1 MLPEWSVNIPSIPR
15 AMENLKWP
23 PDGCQSPLE
32 RPMQSTPLSLASPES
47 ASTSPL
53 APSSARTNPTQ
64 QARRL
69 QLRNAGFRG
78 QTVAVRRISPI
89 LASSGLPS
97 EPFCRIVSN
106 ENTPHNLERRQ
117 LFGENL
123 PPNHVNILQEL
134 HNSARRK
141 RHSSRRSIGAIFHD
155 DTATATPDEN
165 SPSLCYGATSNGNTP
180 LASRN
185 SSTPMMK
192 PREVSFDGR
201 TPPPV
206 TSPLARQSKG
216 RNGTRVHQ
224 RSTSAEAAKYIDHLE
239 SQLLAVNTKLDSLM
253 SPTSHKTRAAKLRT
267 LNSEAR
273 SLRQQVLEWEQKFE
287 ERVKDERDQLAEVEM
302 SLTDRLQ
309 ALEDEVEAKDNRVKD
324 LEWEIGNLKTRVK
337 HAEGLELVN
346 TDLERRIDLLT
357 NLLVRSPTKLD
368 LRSAATS
375 PSKEEPHNR
384 ISRPRSMMPRIPPSP
399 GSLRLSLNTSTDMQY
414 RRPRRSTASTS
425 TASPSPE
432 SATAGHREH
441 LQTTEGMKES
451 KTSSQSGSG
460 DSSIFRSPPSSSS
473 RPTSLCSS
481 SSFGAGSWG
490 LPLPPEPAAA
500 GKVNHKQRRM
510 RRFPSGAASL
520 KPLILPTAA
529 GTPFLPASAP
539 VHDTFR
545 DPPHRA
551 CSDISLDP
559 TVAFLSGFDF
569 SSPISTPTQPSRR
582 RSVSSAHSEALYALE
597 GHSGLFTD
605 KDDGQSMLSPQS
617 FSDEPLETV
626 EEESSDIKSSKRE
639 RPRSLGEEL
648 EEAGM
653 HLRDSFD
660 DGLIPRAKESGDQ
673 GIAMESVPTRTDASE
688 AHTPSRQHSRR
699 KPIAARATPNLRVAP
714 VQYAASSS
722 KSSAS
727 TAITTPPQADD
738 LFSRIKCVVSRT
750 RQGPSA
756 LAQQLIYNAWA
767 TGWARLGGLG
777 WWLLGL
783 VYGSRWRKKKQVA
796 DVEPIVEG
804 VPTSDM
810 HVSPGASGQ
819 RIRECPD
826 PRRNWG
832 LICDG
837 PKTLTTSDGSPIQVL
852 AKDHSHRR
860 QEAHLIPCPDCT
872 EPSSRRSLRLWF
884 RFSLAIVLA
893 VGIAIKDGPGAL
905 LEGCPEHRVEPYGAC
920 QSSPSTAKRSADDKT
935 FAKGSG
941 PSNSVHGTK

>member
-1 MLPEWSVNIPSIPR
+1 
-15 AMENLKWP
+15 
-23 PDGCQSPLE
+23 
-32 RPMQSTPLSLASPES
+32 MQSTLVSLASPEP

-53 APSSARTNPTQ
+53 APSSARSNPTQ

-141 RHSSRRSIGAIFHD
+141 RHSSRQSIGAIFHD
-155 DTATATPDEN
+155 DTATAGPDEN
-165 SPSLCYGATSNGNTP
+165 SASSCYSVTSNRNTP

-185 SSTPMMK
+185 FSTPMMK
-192 PREVSFDGR
+192 PREVSFNGR
-201 TPPPV
+201 TPPPM
-206 TSPLARQSKG
+206 TSPVAKQSRG
-216 RNGTRVHQ
+216 RNGTRMHQ

-287 ERVKDERDQLAEVEM
+287 ERIKDERDQLAEVEM

-324 LEWEIGNLKTRVK
+324 LEWEIGNLKTRIK

-368 LRSAATS
+368 LCSAATS
-375 PSKEEPHNR
+375 PSKEEPHSR
-384 ISRPRSMMPRIPPSP
+384 IPRPRSMMPRIPPSP
-399 GSLRLSLNTSTDMQY
+399 GTLRLSLNTSSDMQY

-432 SATAGHREH
+432 SATAVHKEQM
-441 LQTTEGMKES
+441 QTTEGMKES
-451 KTSSQSGSG
+451 KTSFQSGSG

-473 RPTSLCSS
+473 RPTSLYSS
-481 SSFGAGSWG
+481 SSFGACSWG

-500 GKVNHKQRRM
+500 GKVNPKQRRM

-529 GTPFLPASAP
+529 GTPSLPASAP

-545 DPPHRA
+545 DPPHRTG
-551 CSDISLDP
+551 SDISLDP
-559 TVAFLSGFDF
+559 TVAFLSRLDF

-582 RSVSSAHSEALYALE
+582 KSVSPAHSEALYALE
-597 GHSGLFTD
+597 GHSGSFAD
-605 KDDGQSMLSPQS
+605 KDDGQSMLSPRS

-626 EEESSDIKSSKRE
+626 EEESADIKSSKRE

-653 HLRDSFD
+653 HLRNSFD
-660 DGLIPRAKESGDQ
+660 DGLIPHAGESGDQ
-673 GIAMESVPTRTDASE
+673 GIAIDSVPSRDASE
-688 AHTPSRQHSRR
+688 AHTPSQQHSRR
-699 KPIAARATPNLRVAP
+699 KPIASKATPNLRVAP

-722 KSSAS
+722 RSSAS
-727 TAITTPPQADD
+727 TAITTPPQADS
-738 LFSRIKCVVSRT
+738 LLSRVKCVVSRT

-783 VYGSRWRKKKQVA
+783 VYGSRWRKKKRVA
-796 DVEPIVEG
+796 DAEPIVEE

-810 HVSPGASGQ
+810 QVPPGASGQ
-819 RIRECPD
+819 KSRECPD
-826 PRRNWG
+826 LRRDWRI
-832 LICDG
+832 ICDDS
-837 PKTLTTSDGSPIQVL
+837 KRLTTSDGSPIQVL

-860 QEAHLIPCPDCT
+860 QEAHLIPCPDCK

-905 LEGCPEHRVEPYGAC
+905 LEGCPEHHVEPNGAW
-920 QSSPSTAKRSADDKT
+920 QSSPSMAKRSADDRT
-935 FAKGSG
+935 FPNGSG
-941 PSNSVHGTK
+941 PLKSVHGTK